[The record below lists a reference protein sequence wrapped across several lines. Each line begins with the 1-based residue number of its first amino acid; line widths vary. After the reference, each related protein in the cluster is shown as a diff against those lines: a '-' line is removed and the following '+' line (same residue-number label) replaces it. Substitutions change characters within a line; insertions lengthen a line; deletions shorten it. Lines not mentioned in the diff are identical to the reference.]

1 MIIERVLSSYQSQ
14 VMCKKKYDERESW
27 SSFVHTWK
35 TTAFCSVFDV
45 FSLFALQREF
55 RSYILENDNSR
66 LILSATA
73 SLCMY
78 SHKERL
84 SWKFNFKCTSE
95 VDFHLWD
102 LLVPGDAHY
111 VFYNPLCQHQKDKEK
126 MFLFFSTSH
135 TVNLMSHDNDWGRAR
150 ELRKTLGFSISSW
163 CAWQSFVGQVPYA
176 KSEAGRDVSTT

>member
-84 SWKFNFKCTSE
+84 LLEIQFQVYFRSRLSLMGLVSTGWCTLRILQPTLSASE
-95 VDFHLWD
+95 RQREN
-102 LLVPGDAHY
+102 VP
-111 VFYNPLCQHQKDKEK
+111 
-126 MFLFFSTSH
+126 LFFHVTYCQPYV
-135 TVNLMSHDNDWGRAR
+135 TWQW
-150 ELRKTLGFSISSW
+150 LRTQES
-163 CAWQSFVGQVPYA
+163 
-176 KSEAGRDVSTT
+176 